1 MVRSNCEIFRCSSSG
16 VYMLGYCCHVVQ
28 GTDSSQGRLVPHG
41 LDTLK
46 QTVNNAEDCRQA
58 VDLLQHML
66 RLEPSHRLSAQ
77 EALSHPFLQI

>member
-1 MVRSNCEIFRCSSSG
+1 
-16 VYMLGYCCHVVQ
+16 
-28 GTDSSQGRLVPHG
+28 
-41 LDTLK
+41 
-46 QTVNNAEDCRQA
+46 VNNAEDCRQA